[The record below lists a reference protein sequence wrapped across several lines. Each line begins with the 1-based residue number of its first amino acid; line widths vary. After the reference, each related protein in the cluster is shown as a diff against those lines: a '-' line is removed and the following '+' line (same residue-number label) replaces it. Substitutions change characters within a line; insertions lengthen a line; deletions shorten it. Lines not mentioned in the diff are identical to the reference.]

1 MSAELERGIKLYN
14 LKQYKKALIEF
25 KALEDKEN
33 LNIEVMYYIG
43 LCLTQL
49 GSYDDALLYLEQV
62 VQSEFSF
69 LHIFQSR
76 MVLGYIYS
84 ITGRYQLAEYEFKRL
99 INSGFESSQIY
110 AAMGYVLYSQRK
122 VKDAVTYL
130 EKSLEMDPE
139 NANAANSLGYILVEE
154 DIDVNR
160 ALKLC
165 RKAVKK
171 KSKNAAYLDSL
182 GWIYYKKGNVSKA
195 HSYLRQALAISPG
208 NKQIVKHMKTVLS
221 KKD

>member
-1 MSAELERGIKLYN
+1 MKRELERGIKLYN
-14 LKQYKKALIEF
+14 LKQYDKALNEF
-25 KALEDKEN
+25 KAIEDKKN

-49 GSYDDALLYLEQV
+49 GNYDDALLYLEQV

-84 ITGRYQLAEYEFKRL
+84 VTGRYQLAEYEFRKVL
-99 INSGFESSQIY
+99 ESGLESSQIY
-110 AAMGYVLYSQRK
+110 AAIGYVLFSQGK
-122 VKDAVTYL
+122 IDESISFLK
-130 EKSLEMDPE
+130 KSLEIDPDNS
-139 NANAANSLGYILVEE
+139 NAQNSLGYILTEQNR
-154 DIDVNR
+154 DIDR

-165 RKAVKK
+165 RQAV
-171 KSKNAAYLDSL
+171 SKNSKNPAYLDSL
-182 GWIYYKKGNVSKA
+182 GWVLYKKGRLSEARSFLRKA
-195 HSYLRQALAISPG
+195 LDILPG
-208 NKQIVKHMKTVLS
+208 NKDIVKHMKAVLA

>member
-1 MSAELERGIKLYN
+1 MSASMERGIKLYN
-14 LKQYKKALIEF
+14 LKQYNKALIEF
-25 KALEDKEN
+25 KALEDKNN

-49 GSYDDALLYLEQV
+49 GNYDDALLYLEQV

-84 ITGRYQLAEYEFKRL
+84 ITGRYQLAEYEFRKL
-99 INSGFESSQIY
+99 IDSGFESSQIY
-110 AAMGYVLYSQRK
+110 AAVGYVLYSQKK
-122 VKDAVTYL
+122 VKDAVSFL

-139 NANAANSLGYILVEE
+139 NANAENSLGYIIAEE
-154 DIDVNR
+154 DMNINR

-165 RKAVKK
+165 RKAIKK
-171 KSKNAAYLDSL
+171 KPNNPAYLDSL
-182 GWIYYKKGNVSKA
+182 GWVYYKKGNLAKA
-195 HSYLRQALAISPG
+195 HSYLRQALDIAPG
-208 NKQIVKHMKTVLS
+208 NRQIVKHMKIVLS